1 MRIVAK
7 SQTSFDI
14 SRPGWYDGTNV
25 FSDAAEDW
33 MDFKFLKDNELVV
46 PAQTKIA
53 LIVMDGLGGLPM
65 EPGGKTEL
73 ESARKP
79 NLDALAAQSALGL
92 ADPVAPGIT
101 PGSGPGHLGIFGYD
115 PMQYEIG
122 RGVLEALGIDFDL
135 GPQDVAAR
143 GNFCTVDA
151 AGNLTDR
158 RAGRIATELNVE
170 LVKLL
175 RTIKLP
181 GVKVF
186 VETVKDYRF
195 VLVLRGPGLGDA
207 LSETDPQRVG
217 VPPLAAR
224 ALMPTARK
232 SARLVNQFIKQARA
246 LLADKHP
253 ANMIMLR
260 GFAKRPA
267 IPSYQQ
273 VFGLRAA
280 AIAVYPM
287 YRGLA
292 KLLGMNTLAVPG
304 EAIADEFTVLEK
316 NWNDF
321 DFFYLHVKKTDSAGE
336 DGDFARK
343 AHVIEELDAQLPRL
357 LALKPDVVIVGGDHS
372 TPALLKAHSWHP
384 VPVMLYSRVVR
395 ADGIAE
401 YGERACVRGSLGHLR
416 SKELMP
422 IALANAGRLT
432 KFGA

>member
-1 MRIVAK
+1 
-7 SQTSFDI
+7 
-14 SRPGWYDGTNV
+14 
-25 FSDAAEDW
+25 
-33 MDFKFLKDNELVV
+33 MDLAFLKNLVV

-53 LIVMDGLGGLPM
+53 LILIDGLGGLPL

-73 ESARKP
+73 ETAHTP

-115 PMQYEIG
+115 PLRYEIG

-135 GPQDVAAR
+135 GPRDVAAR
-143 GNFCTVDA
+143 GNFASVDA
-151 AGNLTDR
+151 AGLLTDR
-158 RAGRIATELNVE
+158 RAGRIPTEVNRK
-170 LVKLL
+170 LVNLL

-181 GVKVF
+181 GVEIF
-186 VETVKDYRF
+186 VETVKEHRF
-195 VLVLRGPGLGDA
+195 VFVMRGAGLGDA
-207 LSETDPQRVG
+207 LSETDPQKTGLPALPVKALDAKSRK
-217 VPPLAAR
+217 AAR
-224 ALMPTARK
+224 LA
-232 SARLVNQFIKQARA
+232 NQFIAKARK

-253 ANMIMLR
+253 ANMILLR
-260 GFAKRPA
+260 GFAKHPA
-267 IPSYQQ
+267 IPSYQE
-273 VFGLRAA
+273 VFGLSAA

-292 KLLGMNTLAVPG
+292 KLLGMKMLKVDG
-304 EAIADEFTVLEK
+304 ETVADEFGALEK
-316 NWNDF
+316 NWDAY

-343 AHVIEELDAQLPRL
+343 VHVIEEVDALIPRL
-357 LALKPDVVIVGGDHS
+357 LALKPDVVIVSGDHS

-384 VPVMLYSRVVR
+384 VPTLLYSRFVR

-401 YGERACVRGSLGHLR
+401 FGECACARGSLGRLR
-416 SKELMP
+416 AKELMP
-422 IALANAGRLT
+422 IALSNAQRLA

>member
-1 MRIVAK
+1 
-7 SQTSFDI
+7 
-14 SRPGWYDGTNV
+14 
-25 FSDAAEDW
+25 
-33 MDFKFLKDNELVV
+33 MDFKFLKDNALVV

-53 LIVMDGLGGLPM
+53 MIVMDGLGGLPM

-79 NLDALAAQSALGL
+79 NLDALAVQSALGL
-92 ADPVAPGIT
+92 ADPVAPGVT

-115 PMQYEIG
+115 PMEYEIG
-122 RGVLEALGIDFDL
+122 RGVLAALGIDFDL
-135 GPQDVAAR
+135 GPNDVAAR

-151 AGNLTDR
+151 TGNLTDR
-158 RAGRIATELNVE
+158 RAGRIPTELNIE

-186 VETVKDYRF
+186 VETVRDYRF

-217 VPPLAAR
+217 VPPLVVR
-224 ALMPTARK
+224 ALKPSAAK
-232 SARLVNQFIKQARA
+232 SARLVNQFIKQARG

-267 IPSYQQ
+267 IPSYAD

-292 KLLGMNTLAVPG
+292 KLLGMKTLPVAG
-304 EAIADEFTVLEK
+304 EAIADEFTALEK

-357 LALKPDVVIVGGDHS
+357 MALKPDVVIVGGDHS
-372 TPALLKAHSWHP
+372 TPALLKSHSWHP
-384 VPVMLYSRVVR
+384 VPVMLYSKYVR

-401 YGERACVRGSLGHLR
+401 YGERACARGSLGRLL
-416 SKELMP
+416 SKDLMP
-422 IALANAGRLT
+422 IALANAQRLT